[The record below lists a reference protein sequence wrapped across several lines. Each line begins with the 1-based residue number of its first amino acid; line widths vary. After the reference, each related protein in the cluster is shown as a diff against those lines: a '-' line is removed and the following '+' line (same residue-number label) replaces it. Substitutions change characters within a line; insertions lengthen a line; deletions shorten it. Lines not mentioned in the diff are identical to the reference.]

1 MVKVLFYK
9 TTAKFYH
16 ISYQFL
22 RCCNDKY
29 WYKSCF
35 VPKKTE
41 NIDAAQILQWSHLLF
56 RAVRSAAEIAD
67 YGFVAGVI

>member
-9 TTAKFYH
+9 TTVKFYH

-35 VPKKTE
+35 VPKK
-41 NIDAAQILQWSHLLF
+41 QKILMLRKFCYEVIYFSGLFVLLPKL
-56 RAVRSAAEIAD
+56 RIMSLLLE
-67 YGFVAGVI
+67 

>member
-41 NIDAAQILQWSHLLF
+41 NIDAAQIL
-56 RAVRSAAEIAD
+56 R
-67 YGFVAGVI
+67 

>member
-9 TTAKFYH
+9 TTVKFYH

-22 RCCNDKY
+22 RCCNDEY
-29 WYKSCF
+29 WYKSYF

-41 NIDAAQILQWSHLLF
+41 NIDAAQILL
-56 RAVRSAAEIAD
+56 
-67 YGFVAGVI
+67 